1 MVGTSNESVPE
12 MAIEV
17 LYDLWQEI
25 RALNYPR
32 FAKNVCQSQHEQKFK
47 VPLLYERFLLGNH
60 LLNMSFLT

>member
-25 RALNYPR
+25 RALNYHKLPE
-32 FAKNVCQSQHEQKFK
+32 VCK
-47 VPLLYERFLLGNH
+47 ERL
-60 LLNMSFLT
+60 SIAT